1 VPGTNGTPGSTGAAG
16 KDGRDG
22 RDGRV
27 TCRVTRAG
35 KSVACT
41 VAYSKFA
48 TATSARLVRR
58 GRTVA
63 RGRLVRG
70 KVTFSLARKLAK
82 GTYTIVA
89 GGRNTRIVIR

>member
-1 VPGTNGTPGSTGAAG
+1 M
-16 KDGRDG
+16 
-22 RDGRV
+22 

-35 KSVACT
+35 RSLACT
-41 VAYSKFA
+41 VTYSKST

-58 GRTVA
+58 ARTVA

-70 KVTFSLARKLAK
+70 KATFALARTLAK

-89 GGRNTRIVIR
+89 AGRNTRIVIR